1 MGESWTAW
9 KIQEGSTNEI
19 GASPVITASHFL
31 AKVVALYF
39 SLVTISRKIDG
50 NYWVI
55 TLIFTKYGDLPLRLE
70 NYSLFLLP
78 HFFTKQLYTYIH

>member
-19 GASPVITASHFL
+19 GVSPVITASHFL

-50 NYWVI
+50 NYRVI
-55 TLIFTKYGDLPLRLE
+55 TLIFTKYGDLPLCLE
-70 NYSLFLLP
+70 NYALFSLPPIL
-78 HFFTKQLYTYIH
+78 QNIYIHIH